1 MKATIVTMTQQLA
14 KDYLSRNIQ
23 NRKVKKST
31 LNFYKN
37 QMASGKWK
45 ENGEPIIIDTNG
57 VIKDGQHRLMAV
69 AQTGYAYR
77 VPVIS
82 GINEDV
88 MDTIDTGSNRSAAD
102 VLQLEGFKYAH
113 LTASLI
119 KHILLGRVSTSGG
132 NKDLNVSNAD
142 ILNFAENNKTH
153 LEEICNTTMK
163 IASLQVIKVLTPAII
178 AYHLYSY
185 GNTEETIEFL
195 KMITGTIRVPSTA
208 TDYVYKKLALSKNGD
223 IRLSQGDKNL
233 YISKAYLKFTQGN
246 PKVKSLKI
254 KSLKSK

>member
-14 KDYLSRNIQ
+14 KDYLSRNTQ
-23 NRKVKKST
+23 NRKVREKRV
-31 LNFYKN
+31 NFYKN
-37 QMASGKWK
+37 QMTSGKWK
-45 ENGEPIIIDTNG
+45 ENGEPIIIDNNG

-88 MDTIDTGSNRSAAD
+88 MDTIDTGSNRSASD
-102 VLQLEGFKYAH
+102 VLHLEGFKYTH

-132 NKDLNVSNAD
+132 NKDLNISNQD
-142 ILNFAENNKTH
+142 ILSFAQKNRTH
-153 LEEICNTTMK
+153 LEEICNTTIK
-163 IASLQVIKVLTPAII
+163 IASLQVIKVLTPATI
-178 AYHLYSY
+178 AFNLYTY
-185 GNTEETIEFL
+185 GNTESTIEFL
-195 KMITGTIRVPSTA
+195 KMITGTIRVPGSA
-208 TDYVYKKLALSKNGD
+208 TDYVYKKLALSKTGES
-223 IRLSQGDKNL
+223 RLSVKDKNL
-233 YISKAYLKFTQGN
+233 YIAKAYLKFTQGN

-254 KSLKSK
+254 KSSKK